1 MSTSDLLQ
9 NKVCIITGAGKGIGR
24 DCARLFSKHGAILAL
39 LSRTESDLIDLQ
51 NELGLDKDR
60 IFLMAGDASDEHT
73 VENFVSRVIEKFT
86 RIDVLVNNAGMRFRK
101 AFTDISFQEW
111 QQVLAVNAG
120 STFLFCKAVGRKMLE
135 QKSGKIINMASIIG
149 TEGLPE
155 LAGYGASKG
164 AIITLTKCLAVEW
177 AEQNINVN
185 VLAPGFCETSYADSF
200 KKKNDLYNFTI
211 DRTPM
216 KKWGKGMD
224 VANGCLF
231 LASNL
236 SDYITGAVI
245 NIDGGWSAW

>member
-1 MSTSDLLQ
+1 MSPSNLLQ

-24 DCARLFSKHGAILAL
+24 DCARLFSEHGAYLAL
-39 LSRTESDLIDLQ
+39 LSRTESDLIDLRK
-51 NELGLDKDR
+51 ELDIDESR
-60 IFLMAGDASDEHT
+60 ILLIAGDASDEST
-73 VENFVSRVIEKFT
+73 VENFTSLVIDKFG

-101 AFTDISFQEW
+101 AFTEISFQEW
-111 QQVLAVNAG
+111 QQVLTVNAG
-120 STFLFCKAVGRKMLE
+120 STFLFCKAAGRSMLK

-149 TEGLPE
+149 TQGLPE

-177 AEQNINVN
+177 AEHNINVN

-200 KKKNDLYNFTI
+200 KKKSDLYNFTI

-224 VANGCLF
+224 VANACLF

-236 SDYITGAVI
+236 SDYITGSVI
-245 NIDGGWSAW
+245 NVDGGWSAW